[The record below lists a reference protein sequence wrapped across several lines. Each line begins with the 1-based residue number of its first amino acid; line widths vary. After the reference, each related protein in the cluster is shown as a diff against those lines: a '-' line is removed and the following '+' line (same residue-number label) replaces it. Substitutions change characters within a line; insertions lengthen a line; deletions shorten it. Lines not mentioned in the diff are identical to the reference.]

1 MKKIFSPQFLDKVNY
16 RTLMLIG
23 LSQLVLFVLFA
34 QFYTSEVLPKPTGIF
49 NSTWRIVSENTF
61 LDNFFATLGLIV
73 KGMGIAITISLSI
86 VYLSLVPFFSGLAN
100 AVSKLRF
107 LTYTGLIFVFTILLK
122 DGGQIKIFLLLFG
135 IIPYFVTSLLAYIE
149 EIPQKEYELCYTLKF
164 SKWRTL
170 YEVVIKGKLHLVF
183 EVIRQNFAIAWMMI
197 TSVEGLSMS
206 EGGLGTMMLKSNK
219 YLKMDDVFAILV
231 IILIT
236 GIVFDYLF
244 DVIKV
249 WLFPYTDT
257 SRHQKLWI
265 NRIANKIFKKTKT
278 V

>member
-1 MKKIFSPQFLDKVNY
+1 MKKIFSPQFLDKVSY

-265 NRIANKIFKKTKT
+265 NRIANKIFKKN
-278 V
+278 